1 MNGSHKKAVS
11 MFLKF
16 ECNELAYYLYIL
28 FIIFPKMKLFISA
41 PNQILNTSNILD
53 KIRLTKER
61 APIYPKPFSGGQL
74 FGKLLLKIN
83 VILTNDVLIL
93 QDLNCLKIQVKLFIT
108 FLYISK
114 FILGGISSRSKNLI
128 KSDDNRIPCS

>member
-1 MNGSHKKAVS
+1 
-11 MFLKF
+11 
-16 ECNELAYYLYIL
+16 
-28 FIIFPKMKLFISA
+28 MKLFINA
-41 PNQILNTSNILD
+41 PNQILNPSNILD
-53 KIRLTKER
+53 KVRLKKQR

-83 VILTNDVLIL
+83 VIVTNDVLIL

-114 FILGGISSRSKNLI
+114 FILVGISSLSENFIR
-128 KSDDNRIPCS
+128 SDDNRIPFSL